1 MTVERTRQI
10 ATALSP
16 YGLHRVI
23 GQPGVLP
30 QAAEKLDA
38 TSPGQANELEI
49 SVEHIH
55 IDASSLA
62 QLRRAHGGDAAAIR
76 GALLALVRQR
86 GKLHNPVTNSG
97 GMLTGAVRR
106 AGPAFANAPA
116 PGTRIATLVS
126 LTLTPLHLDFLD
138 VPDLRTSAAAARGT
152 AFLFETGL
160 WVELP
165 SDIPEPVSLAAF
177 DVAGAPA
184 RVRSRTRPGSR
195 VLIIGAGRSGVL
207 SAVAAAE
214 AGAVEVLVAEVD
226 PKRLAMLDEL
236 KLPAIRALPGNACDA
251 VAFAELV
258 GRPVDLTVSCVNVPG
273 IETACILS
281 TRRDGHI
288 LFFSMATDF
297 TRAALGAEGV
307 GSAATLEIGNG
318 YAPGHAAQVVDL
330 LRRHPRLWKLLS
342 A

>member
-1 MTVERTRQI
+1 MLQ
-10 ATALSP
+10 SP

-23 GQPGVLP
+23 GQPGTLP
-30 QAAEKLDA
+30 QAADRLDA
-38 TSPGQANELEI
+38 TLPCQPTELEI

-62 QLRRAHGGDAAAIR
+62 QLRRAHGDDAASVR
-76 GALLALVRQR
+76 DALLALVRHR
-86 GKLHNPVTNSG
+86 GKLHNPATNSG
-97 GMLTGAVRR
+97 GMLTGVVRR
-106 AGPAFANAPA
+106 AGPAFPNAPA

-126 LTLTPLHLDFLD
+126 LTLTPLHLDFLEP
-138 VPDLRTSAAAARGT
+138 PDRRTSAAAARGT
-152 AFLFETGL
+152 AFLFETGI

-165 SDIPEPVSLAAF
+165 ADIPEPVSLAAF

-184 RVRSRTRPGSR
+184 RVRARTAPGSR

-207 SAVAAAE
+207 CAVAAAE
-214 AGAVEVLVAEVD
+214 AGAVDVLVGDTD
-226 PKRLAMLDEL
+226 PARLAMLDEL
-236 KLPAIRALPGNACDA
+236 GLPVIRPLAGDARDA

-258 GRPVDLTVSCVNVPG
+258 GRPVELTVSCVNVAG

-318 YAPGHAAQVVDL
+318 YASGHATQVVDL
-330 LRRHPRLWKLLS
+330 LRRHPRLWKLLTG
-342 A
+342 

>member
-1 MTVERTRQI
+1 MLQ
-10 ATALSP
+10 SP

-23 GQPGVLP
+23 GQPGTLP
-30 QAAEKLDA
+30 QAADRLDA
-38 TSPGQANELEI
+38 TLPCQATELEI

-62 QLRRAHGGDAAAIR
+62 QLRRAHGDDAASVR
-76 GALLALVRQR
+76 EALLALVRHR

-97 GMLTGAVRR
+97 GMLTGVVRR
-106 AGPAFANAPA
+106 AGPAFPNAPA

-138 VPDLRTSAAAARGT
+138 LPDLRTSAAAARGT
-152 AFLFETGL
+152 AFLFETSI

-165 SDIPEPVSLAAF
+165 ADIPEAVSLAAF

-184 RVRSRTRPGSR
+184 RVRARTAPGSR
-195 VLIIGAGRSGVL
+195 VLIIGAGRSGML
-207 SAVAAAE
+207 CAVAAVE
-214 AGAVEVLVAEVD
+214 AGAVDVLVGDTD
-226 PKRLAMLDEL
+226 PARLAMLDEL
-236 KLPAIRALPGNACDA
+236 ELPAIRPLAGDARAA

-258 GRPVDLTVSCVNVPG
+258 GRPVDLTVSCVNVAG

>member
-1 MTVERTRQI
+1 MLQ
-10 ATALSP
+10 SP

-23 GQPGVLP
+23 GQPGTLP
-30 QAAEKLDA
+30 QAADRLDA
-38 TSPGQANELEI
+38 TLPCQATELEI

-62 QLRRAHGGDAAAIR
+62 QLRRAHGDDAASIR
-76 GALLALVRQR
+76 DALLALVRHR

-97 GMLTGAVRR
+97 GMLTGVVRR
-106 AGPAFANAPA
+106 AGPAFPNAPA

-126 LTLTPLHLDFLD
+126 LTLTPLHLEFLD
-138 VPDLRTSAAAARGT
+138 LPDLRTSAAAARGT
-152 AFLFETGL
+152 AFLFETGI

-165 SDIPEPVSLAAF
+165 ADIPEAVSLAAF

-184 RVRSRTRPGSR
+184 RVRARTAPGSR
-195 VLIIGAGRSGVL
+195 VLIIGAGRSGML
-207 SAVAAAE
+207 CALAGAE
-214 AGAVEVLVAEVD
+214 AGAVDVLVGDTD
-226 PKRLAMLDEL
+226 PARLAMLDEL
-236 KLPAIRALPGNACDA
+236 ELPAIRPLAGDARDA

-258 GRPVDLTVSCVNVPG
+258 GRPADLTVSCVNAAG

-297 TRAALGAEGV
+297 TSAALGAEGV

-318 YAPGHAAQVVDL
+318 YTPGHAAEVVDL

-342 A
+342 T

>member
-1 MTVERTRQI
+1 M
-10 ATALSP
+10 TALSP
-16 YGLHRVI
+16 YGLHRVVA
-23 GQPGVLP
+23 QRGVLP
-30 QAAEKLDA
+30 QAADRLDA
-38 TSPGQANELEI
+38 TLPCQATELEI

-55 IDASSLA
+55 IDASSFA
-62 QLRRAHGGDAAAIR
+62 ELRGAHGGDAAAVR
-76 GALLALVRQR
+76 NALLALVRRR

-97 GMLTGAVRR
+97 GMLTGVVRR
-106 AGPAFANAPA
+106 AGPAFPNAPA

-138 VPDLRTSAAAARGT
+138 LPDLRTGAAAARGT
-152 AFLFETGL
+152 AFLFETGI

-165 SDIPEPVSLAAF
+165 PDIPEPVSLAAF

-184 RVRSRTRPGSR
+184 RVRARTHPGSR

-214 AGAVEVLVAEVD
+214 AGAVDVLVADVD
-226 PKRLAMLDEL
+226 PQRLAMLDEL
-236 KLPAIRALPGNACDA
+236 DLPAIRALAGDA
-251 VAFAELV
+251 RDAAAFAELV

-318 YAPGHAAQVVDL
+318 YMPGHAALVVDL

-342 A
+342 V

>member
-1 MTVERTRQI
+1 MLQ
-10 ATALSP
+10 SP

-23 GQPGVLP
+23 GQPGTLP
-30 QAAEKLDA
+30 QAADRLDA
-38 TSPGQANELEI
+38 TLPCQATELEI

-62 QLRRAHGGDAAAIR
+62 QLRRAHGDDAASVR
-76 GALLALVRQR
+76 DALLALVRHR

-97 GMLTGAVRR
+97 GMLTGVVRR
-106 AGPAFANAPA
+106 AGPAFPNAPA

-138 VPDLRTSAAAARGT
+138 LPDLRTSAAAARGT
-152 AFLFETGL
+152 AFLFETGI

-165 SDIPEPVSLAAF
+165 ADIPDPVSLAAF

-184 RVRSRTRPGSR
+184 RVRARTVPGSR

-207 SAVAAAE
+207 CAVAAAE
-214 AGAVEVLVAEVD
+214 AGAVDVLVGDTD
-226 PKRLAMLDEL
+226 PARLAMLEEL
-236 KLPAIRALPGNACDA
+236 ELPAIRPLAGDARDA

-258 GRPVDLTVSCVNVPG
+258 GRPVDLTVSCVNVAG

>member
-1 MTVERTRQI
+1 MLQ
-10 ATALSP
+10 SP

-23 GQPGVLP
+23 GQPGTLP
-30 QAAEKLDA
+30 QAADRLDA
-38 TSPGQANELEI
+38 TLPCQATELEI

-62 QLRRAHGGDAAAIR
+62 QLRRAHGDDAAAVR
-76 GALLALVRQR
+76 DALLALVRRR

-97 GMLTGAVRR
+97 GMLTGVVRR
-106 AGPAFANAPA
+106 AGPAFPNAPA

-126 LTLTPLHLDFLD
+126 LTLTPLHLELLEP
-138 VPDLRTSAAAARGT
+138 PDRLTSAAAARGT
-152 AFLFETGL
+152 AFLFQTGI

-165 SDIPEPVSLAAF
+165 ADIPEPVSLAAF

-184 RVRSRTRPGSR
+184 RVRARTVPGSR
-195 VLIIGAGRSGVL
+195 VLVIGAGRSGVL
-207 SAVAAAE
+207 CAVAAAE
-214 AGAVEVLVAEVD
+214 AGAVDVLVGDID
-226 PKRLAMLDEL
+226 PARLAMLDALE
-236 KLPAIRALPGNACDA
+236 LPAIRPLAGDARDA

-258 GRPVDLTVSCVNVPG
+258 GRPVDLTVSCVNVAG
-273 IETACILS
+273 VETACILS

-318 YAPGHAAQVVDL
+318 YASGHATQVVDL

-342 A
+342 G

>member
-1 MTVERTRQI
+1 MLQ
-10 ATALSP
+10 SP

-23 GQPGVLP
+23 GQPGTLP
-30 QAAEKLDA
+30 QAADRLDA
-38 TSPGQANELEI
+38 TLPCQPTELEI

-55 IDASSLA
+55 IDASSLT
-62 QLRRAHGGDAAAIR
+62 QLRRAHGDDAAAVR
-76 GALLALVRQR
+76 DALLALVRRR

-97 GMLTGAVRR
+97 GMLTGVVRR
-106 AGPAFANAPA
+106 AGPAFPNAPA

-126 LTLTPLHLDFLD
+126 LTLTPLHLDFLEP
-138 VPDLRTSAAAARGT
+138 PDRLTSAAAARGT
-152 AFLFETGL
+152 AFLFQTGI

-165 SDIPEPVSLAAF
+165 ADIPEPVSLAAF

-184 RVRSRTRPGSR
+184 RVRARTVPGSR
-195 VLIIGAGRSGVL
+195 VLVIGAGRSGVL
-207 SAVAAAE
+207 CAVAAAE
-214 AGAVEVLVAEVD
+214 AGAVDVLVGDTD
-226 PKRLAMLDEL
+226 PARLAMLDALE
-236 KLPAIRALPGNACDA
+236 LPAIRPLAGDARDA
-251 VAFAELV
+251 VAFAERV
-258 GRPVDLTVSCVNVPG
+258 GRPVDLTVSCVNVAG
-273 IETACILS
+273 VETACILS

-318 YAPGHAAQVVDL
+318 YASGHAAQVVDL

-342 A
+342 G

>member
-1 MTVERTRQI
+1 MLQ
-10 ATALSP
+10 SP

-23 GQPGVLP
+23 GQPGTLP
-30 QAAEKLDA
+30 QAADRLDA
-38 TSPGQANELEI
+38 TLPCQPTELEI

-62 QLRRAHGGDAAAIR
+62 QLRRAHGDDAAAVR
-76 GALLALVRQR
+76 DALLALVRRR

-97 GMLTGAVRR
+97 GMLTGVVRR
-106 AGPAFANAPA
+106 AGPAFPNAPA

-126 LTLTPLHLDFLD
+126 LTLTPLHLDFLEP
-138 VPDLRTSAAAARGT
+138 PDQRTSAAAARGT
-152 AFLFETGL
+152 AFLFQTGI

-165 SDIPEPVSLAAF
+165 PDIPEPVSLATF

-184 RVRSRTRPGSR
+184 RVRARTVPGSR
-195 VLIIGAGRSGVL
+195 VLVIGAGRSGVL
-207 SAVAAAE
+207 CAVAAAE
-214 AGAVEVLVAEVD
+214 AGAVDVLVGDTD
-226 PKRLAMLDEL
+226 PARLAMLDALE
-236 KLPAIRALPGNACDA
+236 LPAIRPLAGDARDA

-258 GRPVDLTVSCVNVPG
+258 GRPVDLTVSCVNVAG
-273 IETACILS
+273 VETACILS

-318 YAPGHAAQVVDL
+318 YASGHAAQVVDL

-342 A
+342 G

>member
-1 MTVERTRQI
+1 MQQ
-10 ATALSP
+10 SP

-23 GQPGVLP
+23 GQPGTLP
-30 QAAEKLDA
+30 QAADRLDA
-38 TSPGQANELEI
+38 TLPCQATELEI

-62 QLRRAHGGDAAAIR
+62 QLRRAHGDDVASVR
-76 GALLALVRQR
+76 DALLALVRHR
-86 GKLHNPVTNSG
+86 GKLHNPATNSG
-97 GMLTGAVRR
+97 GMLTGVVRR
-106 AGPAFANAPA
+106 SGPAFPNAPA

-138 VPDLRTSAAAARGT
+138 LPDLRTSAAAARGT
-152 AFLFETGL
+152 AFLFETGI

-165 SDIPEPVSLAAF
+165 ADIPEPVSLAAF

-184 RVRSRTRPGSR
+184 RVRARTAPGSR

-207 SAVAAAE
+207 CAVAAAE
-214 AGAVEVLVAEVD
+214 AGAVDVLVGDTD
-226 PKRLAMLDEL
+226 PARLAMLDEL
-236 KLPAIRALPGNACDA
+236 ELPVIRPLAGDARDA
-251 VAFAELV
+251 VAFVELV
-258 GRPVDLTVSCVNVPG
+258 GRPVDLTVSCVNVAG

-330 LRRHPRLWKLLS
+330 LRRHTRLWKLLS

>member
-1 MTVERTRQI
+1 MTV
-10 ATALSP
+10 AALSP
-16 YGLHRVI
+16 YGLHRVM
-23 GQPGVLP
+23 GQRGVLP
-30 QAAEKLDA
+30 QTADKLDA
-38 TSPGQANELEI
+38 KSPCQATELEI

-55 IDASSLA
+55 IDASSLV
-62 QLRRAHGGDAAAIR
+62 QLRRAHGDDAAAVR
-76 GALLALVRQR
+76 DALVAVVRHR

-97 GMLTGAVRR
+97 GMLTGVVRR
-106 AGPAFANAPA
+106 AGPAFPNAPA
-116 PGTRIATLVS
+116 PGARIATLVS

-138 VPDLRTSAAAARGT
+138 LPDFRTSAAAARGT
-152 AFLFETGL
+152 AFLFETGI

-165 SDIPEPVSLAAF
+165 SDIPPPVSLAAF

-184 RVRSRTRPGSR
+184 RVRARTHPGSR

-214 AGAVEVLVAEVD
+214 AGAIDVLVADVD
-226 PKRLAMLDEL
+226 PERLAMLDEL
-236 KLPAIRALPGNACDA
+236 KLPAIRPLAGNARDA

-258 GRPVDLTVSCVNVPG
+258 GEPADMTVSCVNVPG
-273 IETACILS
+273 IEAACILS

-307 GSAATLEIGNG
+307 GSAATLEIGSG
-318 YAPGHAAQVVDL
+318 YIPGHAAQVVEM
-330 LRRHPRLWKLLS
+330 LRRHPNLWRLLS
-342 A
+342 V

>member
-1 MTVERTRQI
+1 MIDILNRELNANMRR
-10 ATALSP
+10 

-23 GQPGVLP
+23 GQPGTLP
-30 QAAEKLDA
+30 QAADRLDA
-38 TSPGQANELEI
+38 TLPCQPTELEI

-55 IDASSLA
+55 IDASSFA
-62 QLRRAHGGDAAAIR
+62 ELRRAHGDDATAIR
-76 GALLALVRQR
+76 DHLLALVRYR

-97 GMLTGAVRR
+97 GMLTGVVRR
-106 AGPAFANAPA
+106 AGPAFPDAPA

-126 LTLTPLHLDFLD
+126 LTLTPLRLEFLD
-138 VPDLRTSAAAARGT
+138 LPDLRTSAAAARGT
-152 AFLFETGL
+152 AFLFETGI

-184 RVRSRTRPGSR
+184 RVRARTLQGSR

-207 SAVAAAE
+207 CAVAAAE
-214 AGAVEVLVAEVD
+214 AGALDVLVADVD
-226 PKRLAMLDEL
+226 PARLAMLDGLE
-236 KLPAIRALPGNACDA
+236 LPAVRPLLGNARDA
-251 VAFAELV
+251 VAFAGLV
-258 GRPVDLTVSCVNVPG
+258 GVPADLTVSCVNTAG

-307 GSAATLEIGNG
+307 GCAATLEIGNG
-318 YAPGHAAQVVDL
+318 YLPGHANQAVDL
-330 LRRHPRLWKLLS
+330 LRRYPRLWKMLS

>member
-1 MTVERTRQI
+1 MLQ
-10 ATALSP
+10 SP

-23 GQPGVLP
+23 GQPGTLP
-30 QAAEKLDA
+30 QAADRLDA
-38 TSPGQANELEI
+38 TLPCQATELEI

-62 QLRRAHGGDAAAIR
+62 QLRRTHGDDAASLR
-76 GALLALVRQR
+76 DTLLALVRHR

-97 GMLTGAVRR
+97 GMLTGVVRR
-106 AGPAFANAPA
+106 AGPAFPNAPA

-138 VPDLRTSAAAARGT
+138 LPDLHTSAAAARGT
-152 AFLFETGL
+152 AFLFETGI

-165 SDIPEPVSLAAF
+165 PDIPEPVSLAAF

-184 RVRSRTRPGSR
+184 RVRARTTPGSR

-207 SAVAAAE
+207 CAVAAAE
-214 AGAVEVLVAEVD
+214 AGAVDVLVGDTD
-226 PKRLAMLDEL
+226 PERLAMLDEL
-236 KLPAIRALPGNACDA
+236 ELPVIRPLAGDARDA

-258 GRPVDLTVSCVNVPG
+258 GRPVDLTVSCVNVAG

-281 TRRDGHI
+281 TRRDGRI

>member
-1 MTVERTRQI
+1 MLQ
-10 ATALSP
+10 SP

-23 GQPGVLP
+23 GQPGTLP
-30 QAAEKLDA
+30 QAADRLDA
-38 TSPGQANELEI
+38 TLPCQATELEI

-62 QLRRAHGGDAAAIR
+62 QLCRAHGDDAASVR
-76 GALLALVRQR
+76 DALLALVRRR

-97 GMLTGAVRR
+97 GMLTGVVRR
-106 AGPAFANAPA
+106 AGPAFPNAPA
-116 PGTRIATLVS
+116 PGARIATLVS
-126 LTLTPLHLDFLD
+126 LTLTPLHLDFLGL
-138 VPDLRTSAAAARGT
+138 PDLRTSAAAARGT
-152 AFLFETGL
+152 AFLFETGI

-165 SDIPEPVSLAAF
+165 PDIPEPVSLAAF

-184 RVRSRTRPGSR
+184 RVGARTAPGSR

-207 SAVAAAE
+207 CAVAAAE
-214 AGAVEVLVAEVD
+214 AGAVEVLVVD
-226 PKRLAMLDEL
+226 TDPARLAMLDEL
-236 KLPAIRALPGNACDA
+236 ELPAIRPLAGDARNA

-258 GRPVDLTVSCVNVPG
+258 GRPVDLTVSCVNVAG

-307 GSAATLEIGNG
+307 GSTATREIGNG

-342 A
+342 V

>member
-1 MTVERTRQI
+1 MLQ
-10 ATALSP
+10 SP

-23 GQPGVLP
+23 GQPGTLP
-30 QAAEKLDA
+30 QAADRLDA
-38 TSPGQANELEI
+38 TLPCQATELEI
-49 SVEHIH
+49 SVAHIH

-62 QLRRAHGGDAAAIR
+62 QLRRAHGDDAASVR
-76 GALLALVRQR
+76 DALLALVRHR

-97 GMLTGAVRR
+97 GVLTGVVRR
-106 AGPAFANAPA
+106 AGPAFPNAPA

-138 VPDLRTSAAAARGT
+138 LPDLRTSAAAARGT
-152 AFLFETGL
+152 AFLFETGI

-165 SDIPEPVSLAAF
+165 ADIPEPVSLAAF

-184 RVRSRTRPGSR
+184 RVRARTAPGSR

-207 SAVAAAE
+207 CAVAAAE
-214 AGAVEVLVAEVD
+214 AGAVDVLVGDTD
-226 PKRLAMLDEL
+226 PARLAMLDEL
-236 KLPAIRALPGNACDA
+236 ALPVIRPLAGDARDA

-258 GRPVDLTVSCVNVPG
+258 GRPVDLTVSCVNVAG

>member
-1 MTVERTRQI
+1 MLQ
-10 ATALSP
+10 SP

-23 GQPGVLP
+23 GQPGTLP
-30 QAAEKLDA
+30 QAADRLDA
-38 TSPGQANELEI
+38 TLPCQATELEI

-62 QLRRAHGGDAAAIR
+62 QLRRAHGDDAASIR
-76 GALLALVRQR
+76 DALLALVRHR

-97 GMLTGAVRR
+97 GMLTGVVRR
-106 AGPAFANAPA
+106 AGPAFPNAPA

-126 LTLTPLHLDFLD
+126 LTLTPLHLEFLD
-138 VPDLRTSAAAARGT
+138 LPDLRTSAAAARGT
-152 AFLFETGL
+152 AFLFETGI

-165 SDIPEPVSLAAF
+165 ADIPEAVSLAAF

-184 RVRSRTRPGSR
+184 RVRARTAPGSR
-195 VLIIGAGRSGVL
+195 VLIIGAGRSGML
-207 SAVAAAE
+207 CALAAAE
-214 AGAVEVLVAEVD
+214 AGAVDVLVGDTD
-226 PKRLAMLDEL
+226 PARLAMLDEL
-236 KLPAIRALPGNACDA
+236 ELPAIRPLAGDARDA

-258 GRPVDLTVSCVNVPG
+258 GRPVDLTVSCVNVAG

>member
-1 MTVERTRQI
+1 MTV
-10 ATALSP
+10 AALSP

-23 GQPGVLP
+23 EQPGVLP
-30 QAAEKLDA
+30 QAADRLDA
-38 TSPGQANELEI
+38 KSPCRATELEI

-55 IDASSLA
+55 IDASSFA
-62 QLRRAHGGDAAAIR
+62 QLRRAHGDDAAAIR
-76 GALLALVRQR
+76 DALLTLVRDR

-97 GMLTGAVRR
+97 GILTGVVRR
-106 AGPAFANAPA
+106 AGSDFPNAPA
-116 PGTRIATLVS
+116 PGARIATLVS
-126 LTLTPLHLDFLD
+126 LTVTPLHLDFLD
-138 VPDLRTSAAAARGT
+138 LPDLRTSAAAARGT
-152 AFLFETGL
+152 AFLFETGI

-165 SDIPEPVSLAAF
+165 DDIPPPVSLAAF

-184 RVRSRTRPGSR
+184 RVRARTHPGSR
-195 VLIIGAGRSGVL
+195 VLIIGAGRSGML

-214 AGAVEVLVAEVD
+214 AGAVDVLVADID
-226 PKRLAMLDEL
+226 PERLAMLDEL
-236 KLPAIRALPGNACDA
+236 KLPAIRPLLGNARDA

-258 GRPVDLTVSCVNVPG
+258 GGPVDLTVSCVNVPG

-288 LFFSMATDF
+288 LFFSMATEF

-318 YAPGHAAQVVDL
+318 YLPGHAAQVVL
-330 LRRHPRLWKLLS
+330 MLRRHPNLWRLLS
-342 A
+342 V

>member
-1 MTVERTRQI
+1 MARRDIPTGT
-10 ATALSP
+10 LSP

-30 QAAEKLDA
+30 QAAERLDA
-38 TSPGQANELEI
+38 TLPCQATELEI
-49 SVEHIH
+49 SVDHIH
-55 IDASSLA
+55 VDASSFL
-62 QLRRAHGGDAAAIR
+62 QIRRRHGDDAPAMHH
-76 GALLALVRQR
+76 ALLALVGHR

-97 GMLTGAVRR
+97 GMLTGVVRT
-106 AGPAFANAPA
+106 AGPAFPLSPA
-116 PGTRIATLVS
+116 PGTRIASLVS
-126 LTLTPLHLDFLD
+126 LTLTPLRLDFLGP
-138 VPDLRTSAAAARGT
+138 VDLRTHSIAARGT
-152 AFLFETGL
+152 AFLFETGI

-165 SDIPEPVSLAAF
+165 PDIPERVSLAAF

-184 RVRSRTRPGSR
+184 RVRARTQRGSR
-195 VLIIGAGRSGVL
+195 VLIVGAGNSGAL
-207 SAVAAAE
+207 AAVAAVE
-214 AGAVEVLVAEVD
+214 AGAAQVWVADIDEA
-226 PKRLAMLDEL
+226 RLEALEQL
-236 KLPAIRALPGNACDA
+236 NLPAIRPLLGDARDA

-258 GRPVDLTVSCVNVPG
+258 GAPVDLTVSCVNVPE

-288 LFFSMATDF
+288 LFFSMTTNF

-318 YAPGHAAQVVDL
+318 FLPGHAAQVVDL
-330 LRRHPRLWKLLS
+330 LRRHPKLWELLC

>member
-1 MTVERTRQI
+1 MLQ
-10 ATALSP
+10 SP

-23 GQPGVLP
+23 GQPGTLP
-30 QAAEKLDA
+30 QAADRLDA
-38 TSPGQANELEI
+38 TLPCQGTELEI
-49 SVEHIH
+49 SVEQIH

-62 QLRRAHGGDAAAIR
+62 QLRRAHGDDAASVR
-76 GALLALVRQR
+76 DALLALVRHR

-97 GMLTGAVRR
+97 GMLTGVVRR
-106 AGPAFANAPA
+106 AGPGFPNAPV

-138 VPDLRTSAAAARGT
+138 LPDLRSSAAAARGT
-152 AFLFETGL
+152 AFLFETGI

-165 SDIPEPVSLAAF
+165 ADIPEPVSLAAF

-184 RVRSRTRPGSR
+184 RVRARTTPGSR
-195 VLIIGAGRSGVL
+195 VLIIGAGRSGAL
-207 SAVAAAE
+207 CAVAAAE
-214 AGAVEVLVAEVD
+214 AGAVDVLVGDTD
-226 PKRLAMLDEL
+226 PARLAMLDEL
-236 KLPAIRALPGNACDA
+236 ELPVIRPLAGDARDA
-251 VAFAELV
+251 VAFAKLV
-258 GRPVDLTVSCVNVPG
+258 GRPVDLTVSCVNVAG

-318 YAPGHAAQVVDL
+318 CAPGHAAQVVDL

-342 A
+342 AEELTRAHQV